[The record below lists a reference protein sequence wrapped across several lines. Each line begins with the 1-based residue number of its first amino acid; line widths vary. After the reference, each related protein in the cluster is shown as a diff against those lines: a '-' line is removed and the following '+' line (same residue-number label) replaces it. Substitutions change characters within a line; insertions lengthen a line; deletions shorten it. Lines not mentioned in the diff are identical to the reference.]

1 MKRIKKAI
9 RLLFLYL
16 FMMNVMGISAQLKEN
31 DKVYKVVDI
40 LPYFVSDSSHIDA
53 PAILNF
59 ISKNIQYPKDALKIG
74 KQGTVV
80 CEFVVNKDGKIS
92 DIKVTRSIYPSLD
105 KEAVRVIQSFPK
117 WYPGIING
125 KNVRTSVKLPVIF
138 RIRNM

>member
-1 MKRIKKAI
+1 MKCVKKNG
-9 RLLFLYL
+9 LLLCL
-16 FMMNVMGISAQLKEN
+16 FMMTLIDVFAQSKEDN
-31 DKVYKVVDI
+31 KIYKVVDI
-40 LPYFVSDSSHIDA
+40 LPHFISDSSHIDA

-59 ISKNIQYPKDALKIG
+59 ISENIQYPEDALKIG

-92 DIKVTRSIYPSLD
+92 DIQVARSIYPSLD

-138 RIRNM
+138 RIRNVN